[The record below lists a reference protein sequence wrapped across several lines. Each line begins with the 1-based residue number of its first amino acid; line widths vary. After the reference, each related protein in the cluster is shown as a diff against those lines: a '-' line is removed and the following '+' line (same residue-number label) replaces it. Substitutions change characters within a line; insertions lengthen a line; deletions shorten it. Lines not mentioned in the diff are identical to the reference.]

1 LCVLW
6 VLFLDV
12 FNIMLCNVLWCTID
26 SKLVNIFPKCIA
38 MSKSHVVVCS
48 DSEVYT
54 W

>member
-1 LCVLW
+1 M
-6 VLFLDV
+6 FQ
-12 FNIMLCNVLWCTID
+12 IQLCNEMGSTID
-26 SKLVNIFPKCIA
+26 SKYVNIFPKCIA